1 MTDDPAIGHSPR
13 LVLASSSPRR
23 RHLLIQAGYRFE
35 VIAPSPGVETG
46 AMPDET
52 VEQMVLRLARL
63 KAADVAR
70 SIPAGIIIGCDTV
83 ALCSERVLGKPD
95 NREDARRMLQL
106 MSGQEHQ
113 VLSGL
118 CLWQRP
124 EDSVVCQLATTS
136 LVMEQLD
143 EIQLDEYLET
153 NNWEGKAG
161 GFGYQDNLD
170 WIRIVEG
177 SESNV
182 VGLPLE
188 LLAEML
194 LVTQPSWIPAS
205 PGAAPP

>member
-1 MTDDPAIGHSPR
+1 M
-13 LVLASSSPRR
+13 
-23 RHLLIQAGYRFE
+23 
-35 VIAPSPGVETG
+35 
-46 AMPDET
+46 
-52 VEQMVLRLARL
+52 
-63 KAADVAR
+63 
-70 SIPAGIIIGCDTV
+70 
-83 ALCSERVLGKPD
+83 VLGKPA

-124 EDSVVCQLATTS
+124 GDDVVCQLASTS
-136 LVMEQLD
+136 LAMQQLNNN
-143 EIQLDEYLET
+143 QLKEYLET
-153 NNWEGKAG
+153 NQWEGKAG

-182 VGLPLE
+182 IGLPLE

-194 LVTQPSWIPAS
+194 RAFSTS
-205 PGAAPP
+205 

>member
-1 MTDDPAIGHSPR
+1 MTDDPVIAHSPR

-23 RHLLIQAGYRFE
+23 RQLLSEAGYRFE
-35 VIAPSPGVETG
+35 VISPAADAEDGRLDAES
-46 AMPDET
+46 A
-52 VEQMVLRLARL
+52 EQMVMRLARQ

-70 SIPAGIIIGCDTV
+70 QLPTGIIIGCDTV
-83 ALCSERVLGKPD
+83 ALCKENVLGKPAHLQ
-95 NREDARRMLQL
+95 DARRMLQL
-106 MSGQEHQ
+106 MSGQKHR

-124 EDSVVCQLATTS
+124 SDRVICRSATTFLAMEKLEHRQLEEYLATD
-136 LVMEQLD
+136 Q
-143 EIQLDEYLET
+143 
-153 NNWEGKAG
+153 WKGKAG

-188 LLAEML
+188 LLAEL
-194 LVTQPSWIPAS
+194 LDSL
-205 PGAAPP
+205 PPD

>member
-1 MTDDPAIGHSPR
+1 MTDDPVIAHSPR

-23 RHLLIQAGYRFE
+23 RQLLSEAGYRFE
-35 VIAPSPGVETG
+35 VMSPAPDVEDG
-46 AMPDET
+46 GSHAES
-52 VEQMVLRLARL
+52 VEQMVMRLARQ

-70 SIPAGIIIGCDTV
+70 KVPAGIIIGCDTV
-83 ALCSERVLGKPD
+83 ALCEENVLGKPAH
-95 NREDARRMLQL
+95 RQDARRMLQL
-106 MSGQEHQ
+106 MSGQKHQ

-124 EDSVVCQLATTS
+124 SDKVICRSATTS
-136 LVMEQLD
+136 LAMEKLEDRQL
-143 EIQLDEYLET
+143 EEYLET
-153 NNWEGKAG
+153 NQWEGKAG

-188 LLAEML
+188 LLAEL
-194 LVTQPSWIPAS
+194 LESLS
-205 PGAAPP
+205 PG